1 MHLLNMYNYSW
12 TASIE
17 KLYVGVMNDGGRT
30 CTSRLLILSTN
41 NGFKPLPFW
50 TIISDD
56 TGSKG
61 FATKLDK
68 SKKNPKIKESII

>member
-1 MHLLNMYNYSW
+1 MAIV
-12 TASIE
+12 TF
-17 KLYVGVMNDGGRT
+17 
-30 CTSRLLILSTN
+30 CN
-41 NGFKPLPFW
+41 NGFKPLPFC

-61 FATKLDK
+61 FATKLDR